1 MADNSIRVAVAD
13 DHPLIRMAIEAALDP
28 VPALQHI
35 GSAADSTELIALLDA
50 HPCDVLV
57 TDYAM
62 PRGAHGDGLELLEFL
77 RRRYPELHIVV
88 FTGMDQPAIVQALA
102 AAGIHHILSK
112 ADDVGNVPTAVMAAH
127 VRRRY
132 LSPSIA
138 PLLPPRG
145 SVRAP
150 VALSPREHEVLSLF
164 VSGHS
169 VNEIAEKLGR
179 RKQTISTQKIN
190 GMAKL
195 GIERDADLFKHAVE
209 LGLGGPARRD

>member
-28 VPALQHI
+28 VPALRHI
-35 GSAADSTELIALLDA
+35 GSVADSTELVALLDA
-50 HPCDVLV
+50 QPCDVLV

-62 PRGAHGDGLELLEFL
+62 PAGAHGDGLELLDFL
-77 RRRYPELHIVV
+77 RRRYPALHIVV

-102 AAGIHHILSK
+102 ASGINHIISK
-112 ADDVGNVPTAVMAAH
+112 ADDVGNVATAVMAAH
-127 VRRRY
+127 VRRRH
-132 LSPSIA
+132 LSPSIV

-145 SVRAP
+145 SLRAP
-150 VALSPREHEVLSLF
+150 ARLSPREHEVLSLF
-164 VSGHS
+164 VSGLG
-169 VNEIAEKLGR
+169 VNEIATRLGR

-195 GIERDADLFKHAVE
+195 GIDRDADLFKHAAE
-209 LGLGGPARRD
+209 LGLGRPLPEE